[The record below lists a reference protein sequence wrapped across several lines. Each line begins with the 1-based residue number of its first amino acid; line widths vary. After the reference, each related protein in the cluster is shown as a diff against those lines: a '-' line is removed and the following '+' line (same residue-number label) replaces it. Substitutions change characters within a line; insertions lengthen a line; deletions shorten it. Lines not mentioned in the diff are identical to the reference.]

1 MSQPR
6 EARPSASTPASA
18 GHAPRPAKLA
28 VLGRGALEALLLIK
42 MRLVERRAFIAGL
55 LFAALVASSC
65 ASFWLLYPGMAESN
79 DPHLDPKDAG
89 YSYETVTVTNAQG
102 HKLLGW
108 LFSSPGDHGTALI
121 AGGNAQSIS
130 STYSVSRY
138 LINNGFRVLIFTY
151 QGFGDNG
158 GHAELTSLIGDA
170 QAFYA
175 FAKHR
180 DKSESIAFVG
190 YSTGAVTGLCLGDRE
205 PLSAVVVEGTFNPK
219 TIVEDKHLYIAM
231 PLDPMFKSAVPDEL
245 DTSRC
250 LQELK
255 SVPVLFLHN
264 HNDPLAPYDS
274 ARRLFDG
281 YQGPKEFIDT
291 REVSGPDAHY
301 GSVSDPEARARV
313 LAFLKH
319 HLAS

>member
-1 MSQPR
+1 MR
-6 EARPSASTPASA
+6 RT
-18 GHAPRPAKLA
+18 
-28 VLGRGALEALLLIK
+28 GALEALPLIK
-42 MRLVERRAFIAGL
+42 VRLVERRVFVACML
-55 LFAALVASSC
+55 LATLMASGC

-79 DPHLDPKDAG
+79 DPRLDPKDAG

-102 HKLLGW
+102 YQLTGW
-108 LFSSPGDHGTALI
+108 LFAGPGDHGTALI

-138 LINNGFRVLIFTY
+138 LIDNGFRVLIFSY

-175 FAKHR
+175 FAKR
-180 DKSESIAFVG
+180 RYAGESIAFVG

-205 PLSAVVVEGTFNPK
+205 PLSAIAVEGTFNPK

-231 PLDPMFKSAVPDEL
+231 PLDTMFESGVPDEL
-245 DTSRC
+245 DTNRC
-250 LQELK
+250 LQGLK

-264 HNDPLAPYDS
+264 HNDPLAPYAS
-274 ARRLFDG
+274 ARRLFDS

-291 REVSGPDAHY
+291 REVSGADAHY
-301 GSVSDPEARARV
+301 GSVSDPEAQAKV
-313 LAFLKH
+313 LAFVKH
-319 HLAS
+319 HLASGMDARTPETDGRSSDP